1 MASALGKVTENT
13 KIIAGEMIIITQ
25 LLELRV
31 GWAIIDKIL
40 VPNVNK
46 VARICIIHNGSGC
59 DRFIHRKVP
68 DCNEEVRKIA

>member
-1 MASALGKVTENT
+1 MTGET
-13 KIIAGEMIIITQ
+13 IIMSQ

-31 GWAIIDKIL
+31 GCAIMDKTL

-59 DRFIHRKVP
+59 DRFIQRKVP
-68 DCNEEVRKIA
+68 VCSDDVRKIA